1 MGKIQ
6 RLSSDE
12 IKKIAAGEVVERPA
26 NIVKELV
33 ENSLDAG
40 ATKIDIYIEDA
51 GKKLIRIVDN
61 GCGMSVEDAHACFE
75 QHATSKLQSVNQLQE
90 IATYGFRGE
99 ALSSIAAVS
108 KVSLTTKEESA
119 KQGVNLTLE
128 YGKVV
133 NEQAAA
139 AAQGTDLAI
148 ADIFSNVPAR
158 RKFLKTNATEW
169 NQMAQLFQALCLTY
183 PAVHFT
189 LYHENKIVHNC
200 PSVDDLKTRVTQL
213 WNHQFANYMLD
224 ISGSDKK
231 LDLKL
236 DGFVSDHQY
245 SRYNRNQIYLF
256 VNNRWVKNQKLSR
269 AVVRG
274 YGNVLQSGKFPAAFI
289 FIEIDKEQVD
299 INIHPR
305 KEEVQFLHPR
315 TVEQLIVK
323 CIKDRLE
330 SKVSSHLQSVTFSPA
345 TKSSD
350 TFPMDE
356 LKNNFSPTLNLLKN
370 KFDLSV
376 EDEAEFEIEFAQQEE
391 SLDSF
396 EDLSGLD
403 QIQLETNEDSNSMSN
418 SASSESLSRVAEST
432 EAQILNQLQQHLS
445 KPSYKLLGQLFRTYI
460 LMERDEQFIMVDQH
474 AAHERVLY
482 EVFSRRFD
490 DIATVNL
497 MFPQRIELS
506 EHEFKLV
513 EPYLSLLQEQGIGI
527 ELFGETQL
535 VVSSTPVNIKNV
547 NLQEFIQQVISWI
560 EEHEGV
566 DIKLFRKQLNEHVHA
581 QMACKAAVKAG
592 DVLEDEKIHQLIR
605 DLEKSENRL
614 TCPHGRPT
622 MWVVSQGDIEKQ
634 FKRKL

>member
-40 ATKIDIYIEDA
+40 ATKVDIYVEDA

-61 GCGMSVEDAHACFE
+61 GSGMSVEDAHACFE
-75 QHATSKLQSVNQLQE
+75 QHATSKLRSVDQLHT
-90 IATYGFRGE
+90 IDTYGFRGE

-108 KVSLTTKEESA
+108 KVSLTTKEEGA
-119 KQGVNLTLE
+119 KQGVNLMLE

-139 AAQGTDLAI
+139 AAQGTDLTI
-148 ADIFSNVPAR
+148 AEIFSNVPAR

-169 NQMAQLFQALCLTY
+169 NQIIQLFQALCLTY

-189 LYHENKIVHNC
+189 LYHENRLVHNC
-200 PSVDDLKTRVTQL
+200 PVVKDLKTRVTQL
-213 WNHQFANYMLD
+213 WSHQFANYMLD
-224 ISGSDKK
+224 ISGKDQKLNLNVEGFISDN
-231 LDLKL
+231 
-236 DGFVSDHQY
+236 QY
-245 SRYNRNQIYLF
+245 SRYNRNQIYIF
-256 VNNRWVKNQKLSR
+256 VNNRWVKNQKLSS
-269 AVVRG
+269 AIVRG
-274 YGNVLQSGKFPAAFI
+274 YSNVLQSGKFPAAFM

-315 TVEQLIVK
+315 TIEQLITQSVK
-323 CIKDRLE
+323 NRLE
-330 SKVSSHLQSVTFSPA
+330 SKVSAHLESVTFSPA

-350 TFPMDE
+350 TFPLDAF
-356 LKNNFSPTLNLLKN
+356 KNTFSPRLNLLKN

-376 EDEAEFEIEFAQQEE
+376 EDEPEIEFEFVRE
-391 SLDSF
+391 DGLDDF
-396 EDLSGLD
+396 EDFSDFD
-403 QIQLETNEDSNSMSN
+403 QIQLEMNENSHFIPNSSSQESHSNM
-418 SASSESLSRVAEST
+418 AENVET
-432 EAQILNQLQQHLS
+432 QILTQLQQHLHQ
-445 KPSYKLLGQLFRTYI
+445 PSYKILGQLFKTYI
-460 LMERDEQFIMVDQH
+460 LLERDEQFIMIDQH

-482 EVFSRRFD
+482 EIFSKRFEEV
-490 DIATVNL
+490 ATVNL

-506 EHEFKLV
+506 EHEFKLI
-513 EPYLSLLQEQGIGI
+513 EPYLSLLQEHGIGI

-535 VVSSTPVNIKNV
+535 VVSCAPVNIKNV
-547 NLQEFIQQVISWI
+547 NLQEFVQQVISWI

-566 DIKLFRKQLNEHVHA
+566 DVKLFKKQLNEHIHA

-592 DVLEDEKIHQLIR
+592 DILEGEKIHQLVR
-605 DLEKSENRL
+605 DLEKIENRL

-622 MWVVSQGDIEKQ
+622 MWVVSQNEIEKQ